1 MEEALGL
8 LSLLIGYL
16 LGSVSPAYILG
27 RVLRGID
34 IREHGSKNAGTTN
47 VFHVLG
53 TWPALVTALYDIF
66 KGLGAMLIAH
76 FLGAPAFFVYLS
88 GIAAI
93 VGHVFPFYLGF
104 RGGMGV
110 GTSVGLLLYYLAFLL
125 THRWLPAT
133 GLLIIGGFTL
143 GFIVIFRIG
152 DIVGFLVLPVVLWL
166 ILRYSPDRP
175 LNISAAAV
183 IGYIMFI
190 NAYNIYRY
198 KYYELK
204 PETKE
209 AVSHLRVILRPLALA
224 FPVLYLFLE
233 RKIILTII
241 GIPAALFITVD
252 VVRLVSARVNIFLFR
267 KFLLFFR
274 EHEKSTFSSATLFL
288 TSCFLTVLLFAKS
301 IATMAMVF
309 LIFGDLFAK
318 FTGLEH
324 GRTKIFT
331 KTLRGSLAYF
341 ATCLIAGFIWSH
353 FVPLTFLLIIM
364 GSLAAALTELL
375 PIGVSDNLMVP
386 LVSASVMKIAE
397 IF

>member
-1 MEEALGL
+1 LGL

-16 LGSVSPAYILG
+16 IGSVSPAYILG
-27 RVLRGID
+27 RILRGID

-47 VFHVLG
+47 VLNVLG
-53 TWPALVTALYDIF
+53 IWPAIVTASYDIF

-76 FLGAPAFFVYLS
+76 FLRAPPAFVYLS
-88 GIAAI
+88 GIAAV
-93 VGHVFPFYLGF
+93 VGHIFPFYLQF

-110 GTSVGLLLYYLAFLL
+110 ATSVGLLLYYLAFLL
-125 THRWLPAT
+125 ERHWLPAT
-133 GLLIIGGFTL
+133 GLLIIGGFAI
-143 GFIVIFRIG
+143 GFIIIFRIG

-166 ILRYSPDRP
+166 ILRYSPDRL
-175 LNISAAAV
+175 LNISAAMV
-183 IGYIMFI
+183 IGYIMCI
-190 NAYNIYRY
+190 NIYNIYRY

-209 AVSHLRVILRPLALA
+209 AVSHLRVILRPLALS
-224 FPVLYLFLE
+224 FPILYLFL
-233 RKIILTII
+233 KKKPILTII
-241 GIPAALFITVD
+241 GIPAALFISVD
-252 VVRLVSARVNIFLFR
+252 VVRLVSERVNIFIFR

-274 EHEKSTFSSATLFL
+274 EHEKATFSSATLFL
-288 TSCFLTVLLFAKS
+288 ISCFLTVLLFAKS
-301 IATMAMVF
+301 IATMAIMF
-309 LIFGDLFAK
+309 LICGDLFAK

-324 GRTKIFT
+324 GKTKIFT

-353 FVPLTFLLIIM
+353 FVPLTSLLILV